1 MCLLREILILGSKIK
16 DLVFDRGAVHSEFLM
31 NKVKGQNDGSKSTK
45 NNISVHLAWLNDES
59 KKRDSISAGFMY
71 SLPGQN
77 PNAAG
82 DPRKPTRT
90 APCVIK
96 SLDAQEKQRILKTWE
111 RLALTPEESCNYRR
125 PGISAP
131 VDKSKAKSGF
141 ISQNTTSKQKS
152 NYNDGGQH
160 WSSNSASLNEVH
172 GGRNFT
178 SQSNQK
184 PEMSVPFSAQSQPKF
199 TPPFCGSEAPQTP
212 SNWNHSAGQ
221 VPPAPSATR
230 GSNWENRQ
238 NCHPESRVD
247 DARAT
252 QNTENAAQ
260 RIGASPLQEGTSAA
274 KPFLLDDDDDI
285 LEAIDLDEIVSQH
298 KKGSTQQT
306 PATPQDGVKGP
317 SHSHT
322 YSHPRTPGPFSYTEP
337 PAVPSQICR
346 HGTEVHRCLEASIHL
361 QEMKDELIQIS
372 NELLDNA
379 ADLSPARSE
388 ELRVQRATLNKEIQH
403 LEKHLQ
409 SMTHDEVRNATSGA
423 AGAHGLHPMDGQTS
437 ALQNGLMGHRNYA
450 DSVSSFPTN
459 GHYSTVS
466 ESCGSAGVGVRVEQ
480 EQANF
485 MMMHKE
491 NLGPFQN
498 TSANFSSFENQ
509 MGSASGFL
517 KTPSPFTEVNY
528 TEGSMDK
535 QWSRRDFP
543 WTRELEVNNR
553 RYFGN
558 RSFRPNQREIINA
571 TMSGRDVF
579 VLMPTGGG
587 KSLTYQLPAICQPG
601 VTLVVSPLVSLIM
614 DQIMHLSEANIPAA
628 YLSSSQDWPE
638 QQRILRELTKAQCE
652 FKLLYVTPEKIAKS
666 DSLCRNLENLYNR
679 DLLNRIVIDEAHC
692 VSQWGHDFRPDYQ
705 NLGVLKQRFP
715 SVPLMA
721 LTATATL
728 SVKEDVVQALGLK
741 DCVIFRQTFNRPNLR
756 YSVVQ
761 KSKKIMEDIDKFI
774 RENHRK
780 ESGIIYC
787 LSRMDCEKVADKLK
801 ELGHRAAFYHGQME
815 PEERNSVQR
824 QWSKDEVHI
833 ICATVA
839 FGMGINKPDVRF
851 VIHHSVPKSIEGYHQ
866 ESGRA
871 GRDNLPASCILYYNY
886 GDYIRVK
893 HMLTQGAAEQ
903 NTPGYNRQAVNPTS
917 NAAIQLKTNLENLL
931 RMVGYCENEVDCR
944 RSLQLA
950 HFGELTFNASNC
962 KGTCDNCARSL
973 SVVEEDV
980 TEVAKQ
986 IVELV
991 KQMGQRFSLSHILD
1005 VYRGSLSQ
1013 QIKKFQHERL
1023 ELHGSGKKF
1032 SKGEAERI
1040 LHRLVFDNILR
1051 EDVSKS
1057 DLYGSVSSILKV
1069 NDATAGALVSGRL
1082 KVVMRFPA
1090 GKKADKPEKLDSF
1103 KKTPLSVSKST
1114 SSPEEAQIDPV
1125 LSSRIYAAL
1134 QSLRMTLVNEAGG
1147 NLMPYHIM
1155 GNAELQGISKRLP
1168 RTTEELL
1175 EVNGI
1180 GKLKSNKYGAR
1191 ILQVVAQV
1199 VEEYERETG
1208 GTGVERKG
1216 NSSKNITS
1224 AQPKRTREVTADPE
1238 GWRKVVHAGNV
1249 DDDFIQKS
1257 PSVPRTTKRPKPP
1270 QVSNLVQKQPTGV
1283 ASIEIQEIP
1292 EDFFPTDD
1300 LDESHLEERNGF
1312 AGYAFRN
1319 IHR

>member
-1 MCLLREILILGSKIK
+1 MWLMSEILSLGSKIK
-16 DLVFDRGAVHSEFLM
+16 DLILDCGAVDSEFLM
-31 NKVKGQNDGSKSTK
+31 NKAEGRNEGNKSTK
-45 NNISVHLAWLNDES
+45 NNFSVHLAWLKDEA
-59 KKRDSISAGFMY
+59 KRKNALSSGFIY

-82 DPRKPTRT
+82 DPSKPTRT
-90 APCVIK
+90 GHCIIK
-96 SLDAQEKQRILKTWE
+96 YLNAQEKRNILKAWE
-111 RLALTPEESCNYRR
+111 GLSVTPEACSNYRR

-131 VDKSKAKSGF
+131 VDKNNAKSGF
-141 ISQNTTSKQKS
+141 SFQNNKKNANKNDRPSWNRNSPSVSEVRGVQKF
-152 NYNDGGQH
+152 
-160 WSSNSASLNEVH
+160 A
-172 GGRNFT
+172 
-178 SQSNQK
+178 SQSGLQ
-184 PEMSVPFSAQSQPKF
+184 PEMSMSYTAPTVQTEPKYTSQF
-199 TPPFCGSEAPQTP
+199 YYSEARQTHSH
-212 SNWNHSAGQ
+212 SNFTAGGQ
-221 VPPAPSATR
+221 VSPTAFTVPR
-230 GSNWENRQ
+230 GDNWENRQ
-238 NCHPESRVD
+238 IFYPERSINDTMINDRVD
-247 DARAT
+247 AAGQRAEPS
-252 QNTENAAQ
+252 Q
-260 RIGASPLQEGTSAA
+260 LQEGTSAS
-274 KPFLLDDDDDI
+274 KPYLFEDDDDI
-285 LEAIDLDEIVSQH
+285 LEAIDLDQIVSEH
-298 KKGSTQQT
+298 YVNGCTQQT
-306 PATPQDGVKGP
+306 PATRQDRGANRASHVQP
-317 SHSHT
+317 ST
-322 YSHPRTPGPFSYTEP
+322 PRAYPYTEA
-337 PAVPSQICR
+337 PAVRSQLCR
-346 HGTEVHRCLEASIHL
+346 HGTEVHHCVEASIHL
-361 QEMKDELIQIS
+361 QEMKDELIQVS

-388 ELRVQRATLNKEIQH
+388 ELRMQRANLNKGIQH
-403 LEKHLQ
+403 LEKQLQ
-409 SMTHDEVRNATSGA
+409 SMSHEETRSNSTSGA
-423 AGAHGLHPMDGQTS
+423 AGAPGLHSMDGQTS
-437 ALQNGLMGHRNYA
+437 MLQNGLIGHRNYA
-450 DSVSSFPTN
+450 DSVSSFSTN
-459 GHYSTVS
+459 GHYYVS
-466 ESCGSAGVGVRVEQ
+466 ESFGSAGVRFQQ
-480 EQANF
+480 EQATF
-485 MMMHKE
+485 TMMQKE
-491 NLGPFQN
+491 NMGPFQN
-498 TSANFSSFENQ
+498 TTATFSSFENQ
-509 MGSASGFL
+509 MSSVSGFC
-517 KTPSPFTEVNY
+517 KTPTPFTEVNY
-528 TEGSMDK
+528 TEGSTDK

-587 KSLTYQLPAICQPG
+587 KSLTYQLPGICQPG
-601 VTLVVSPLVSLIM
+601 VTLVISPLVSLIM

-638 QQRILRELTKAQCE
+638 QQRILRELTKGQCE

-679 DLLNRIVIDEAHC
+679 DLLNRIVVDEAHC

-715 SVPLMA
+715 TVPLMA
-721 LTATATL
+721 LTATATM

-756 YSVVQ
+756 YSVVP
-761 KSKKIMEDIDKFI
+761 KTKKVMEDIDKFI
-774 RENHRK
+774 RENHRN

-787 LSRMDCEKVADKLK
+787 LSRMDCERVADKLK

-815 PEERNSVQR
+815 PEERSFVQR
-824 QWSKDEVHI
+824 QWSKDEVQI

-851 VIHHSVPKSIEGYHQ
+851 VIHHSIPKSIEGYHQ

-903 NTPGYNRQAVNPTS
+903 NMAGYNGQAVSPTS
-917 NAAIQLKTNLENLL
+917 TAAIQLTTNLENLL

-950 HFGELTFNASNC
+950 HFGELSFSASNC
-962 KGTCDNCARSL
+962 KGTCDNCARSV

-980 TEVAKQ
+980 SKVGKQ

-1013 QIKKFQHERL
+1013 QVKKFQHEKL
-1023 ELHGSGKKF
+1023 ELHGAGKKF
-1032 SKGEAERI
+1032 SKGETERI

-1057 DLYGSVSSILKV
+1057 DLYGSVSSVLKV
-1069 NDATAGALVSGRL
+1069 NDAAAGDLISGRL

-1090 GKKADKPEKLDSF
+1090 AKKADKPEKLDSST
-1103 KKTPLSVSKST
+1103 KKTPLSVSKIS
-1114 SSPEEAQIDPV
+1114 SSPAEEAQVDPV

-1155 GNAELQGISKRLP
+1155 GNAELQGISKKLP

-1180 GKLKSNKYGAR
+1180 GKLKSNKYGSR

-1199 VEEYERETG
+1199 LEEYQRETG
-1208 GTGVERKG
+1208 SGGVERKG
-1216 NSSKNITS
+1216 NNCKNTSSAPS
-1224 AQPKRTREVTADPE
+1224 KRTREVTSDQE
-1238 GWRKVVHAGNV
+1238 GWRKVVHPENV
-1249 DDDFIQKS
+1249 DDDFVEKN
-1257 PSVPRTTKRPKPP
+1257 PSIPRTTKRPKAP
-1270 QVSNLVQKQPTGV
+1270 Q
-1283 ASIEIQEIP
+1283 
-1292 EDFFPTDD
+1292 
-1300 LDESHLEERNGF
+1300 
-1312 AGYAFRN
+1312 GYR
-1319 IHR
+1319 